1 VSNATI
7 AALIA
12 ALSGL
17 TGGILAATAT
27 RWAERYRISQALLD
41 KAEERRLSSIEAFML
56 ATTAWLDW
64 LEYIEGQGWDDTPDK
79 RVEYN
84 RRDKARDEA
93 YRRLLLLASDKLH
106 HWLVEEYKPIELK
119 ARNVYAD
126 QLRKVG
132 RPNAAGKAARKAYS
146 QLLSKEF
153 VTLARTEVQGLR
165 DPRKLHIR

>member
-7 AALIA
+7 AAALIA

-56 ATTAWLDW
+56 ATTSWLDW
-64 LEYIEGQGWDDTPDK
+64 LKYK
-79 RVEYN
+79 
-84 RRDKARDEA
+84 A
-93 YRRLLLLASDKLH
+93 YRRLLLLASRELH
-106 HWLVEEYKPIELK
+106 HWLVEVYEPIELK
-119 ARNVYAD
+119 VSSVYAY

-132 RPNAAGKAARKAYS
+132 PPDDAGIAARDAYD
-146 QLLSKEF
+146 QLLGREF
-153 VTLARTEVQGLR
+153 VTLARMEVHGLR

>member
-1 VSNATI
+1 MSNATI

-12 ALSGL
+12 ALSGV
-17 TGGILAATAT
+17 TGGLLAATAT

-64 LEYIEGQGWDDTPDK
+64 LKYIEDQGWDDTPDK
-79 RVEYN
+79 RLEHN

-93 YRRLLLLASDKLH
+93 YRRLLLLASEDLH
-106 HWLVEEYKPIELK
+106 HWLVTVYKPVELN
-119 ARNVYAD
+119 ARRKYAD
-126 QLRKVG
+126 QLRMIGKPDEAG
-132 RPNAAGKAARKAYS
+132 RAARNAYD
-146 QLLSKEF
+146 QLLSEEF
-153 VTLARTEVQGLR
+153 VTRARMEVQGLR